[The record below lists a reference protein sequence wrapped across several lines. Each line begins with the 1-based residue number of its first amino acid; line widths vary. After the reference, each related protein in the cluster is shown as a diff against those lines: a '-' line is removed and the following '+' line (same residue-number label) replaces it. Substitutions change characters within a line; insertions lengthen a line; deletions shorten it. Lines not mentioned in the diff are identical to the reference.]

1 MLGYKK
7 KNECPELCRK
17 RIYYEQLIH
26 NNNNNETER
35 IEKCIRFCRSM
46 CIE

>member
-7 KNECPELCRK
+7 KNECLELCRK
-17 RIYYEQLIH
+17 RIYYEQLIY
-26 NNNNNETER
+26 NNNNEIER